1 MNPARICVPLV
12 CVAVLLSGCAA
23 ESDDATTVI
32 SDGPRDRLSVT
43 LAADAQGS
51 GQQTWTLTCR
61 PAGGSHPD
69 ASAACAALAAS
80 ADPFAPV
87 PRDVAC
93 TEIFGGSAVGT
104 ITGTQDGR
112 RVDARYTRSNG
123 CEISR
128 WDAIAAVF
136 PGEIPG
142 AAGPGT
148 PQ

>member
-1 MNPARICVPLV
+1 MTPARLCALLLCTV
-12 CVAVLLSGCAA
+12 VLLSGCSQ
-23 ESDDATTVI
+23 ESDDATTVV
-32 SDGPRDRLSVT
+32 SDDGPRDSYTVT
-43 LAADAQGS
+43 LAADPQG
-51 GQQTWTLTCR
+51 GQQSWTLTCR

-93 TEIFGGSAVGT
+93 TQIFGGPAVGT

-112 RVDARYTRSNG
+112 RVAARYTRTNG

-128 WDAIAAVF
+128 WDAIGVVF
-136 PGEIPG
+136 PGELPD
-142 AAGPGT
+142 
-148 PQ
+148 